1 MSPLR
6 VVVSV
11 LSGLAVAALLSGC
24 GRSDATPSAA
34 TPGKAVQALDL
45 PSLPS
50 DLLGLAVKKEDVAEP
65 VAKVPA
71 TFIDGL
77 ALYSL
82 RHDEL
87 VQATLQVTRFNR
99 RADVGSDKFRLAVV
113 NQIGS
118 STPRPFRLGGRT
130 VYLTT
135 GTKQSIAVWFS
146 GRYMLLLASRADYD
160 EPRTLLRKALELEP

>member
-6 VVVSV
+6 VV
-11 LSGLAVAALLSGC
+11 LSLLAGLAVAGLLSAC
-24 GRSDATPSAA
+24 GRSDAFPSAA

-45 PSLPS
+45 AGLPS

-65 VAKVPA
+65 VSKVPA

-82 RHDEL
+82 RHNEL
-87 VQATLQVTRFNR
+87 VQATLQVTRFNHS
-99 RADVGSDKFRLAVV
+99 ADVGSEKFRLSVV

-160 EPRTLLRKALELEP
+160 EPRTLLRKALELQP

>member
-1 MSPLR
+1 LRSPL
-6 VVVSV
+6 VV
-11 LSGLAVAALLSGC
+11 LSLLAVLAVAALLAGC

-45 PSLPS
+45 PNLPS

-65 VAKVPA
+65 VSKVPA

-87 VQATLQVTRFNR
+87 VQATLQVTRFNHS
-99 RADVGSDKFRLAVV
+99 ADVSSEKFRLSVV
-113 NQIGS
+113 HQIGS
-118 STPRPFRLGGRT
+118 STPRPFRLGTRT